1 MRVVAIAGNHD
12 GPERVAA
19 YDGLTDLSGVI
30 VRGGFA
36 RAGAVTTLELDDG
49 PLDVV
54 AVPYLD
60 PVLTPPGWAD
70 GAEGVGAPAMTAA
83 AHPPRRSAPSADP
96 DGPLSLFDLLVDDEP
111 PVAPSPPAA
120 PSRRTH
126 HGVLDQALR
135 RARAERRA
143 PRGIVVAHA
152 FVSGAVAS
160 ESERLL
166 TVGGTAEVGVE
177 LFSGFDYVALGHL
190 HRPQRVAAGVDTVR
204 YSGTPLPYSFSETHP
219 KQVVLVDMATDGT
232 TEVRTVEVPLG
243 RRVATLTGTL
253 DELLADPS
261 TTAVADAFVRAVV
274 TDRGY
279 VVDAEVGSRPGSRS
293 WSRSS
298 CSPSAP
304 KARVPPARPAPLRQR
319 LAPLEAAVGFWRDVT
334 GEEPEQAERSLLESA
349 LAHVASAEAG
359 A

>member
-1 MRVVAIAGNHD
+1 VA
-12 GPERVAA
+12 
-19 YDGLTDLSGVI
+19 
-30 VRGGFA
+30 
-36 RAGAVTTLELDDG
+36 
-49 PLDVV
+49 
-54 AVPYLD
+54 
-60 PVLTPPGWAD
+60 
-70 GAEGVGAPAMTAA
+70 
-83 AHPPRRSAPSADP
+83 SADP
-96 DGPLSLFDLLVDDEP
+96 DGPLSLFDLLVDEP
-111 PVAPSPPAA
+111 PAVVPSPPAV

-126 HGVLDQALR
+126 HGVLDHALR

-143 PRGIVVAHA
+143 PRGLVVAHA

-232 TEVRTVEVPLG
+232 TAVRTVEVPLG

-253 DELLADPS
+253 DELLADP
-261 TTAVADAFVRAVV
+261 THDGAADAFVRAVV

-279 VVDAEVGSRPGSRS
+279 VVDARGRLQARFPFVVEILLQPERTEGEGSADRAG
-293 WSRSS
+293 
-298 CSPSAP
+298 
-304 KARVPPARPAPLRQR
+304 PARQR

-334 GEEPEQAERSLLESA
+334 GEEPEEVERSLLESA
-349 LAHVASAEAG
+349 LAHVASAEVQG
-359 A
+359 